1 MKRTLSCVAAGVLGT
16 LTALAPAVAAQAEYP
31 PAPDSVVVDTGTVE
45 SGGSV
50 TMSGTADPFS
60 VVTITVAFSGSANA
74 ASRSRGFTAH
84 AASSKTYTTTA
95 DAAGLWSLAVDLDQ
109 TGTAYITASGSFGV
123 VTRTVAVAAAGSS
136 GSSGSSGS
144 GGLAV
149 TGIAGGNLPM
159 MALTGSGA
167 VLLGGV
173 LILGAARWRR
183 RTRTDDAA

>member
-1 MKRTLSCVAAGVLGT
+1 MKRTLSCIAAGVLGT
-16 LTALAPAVAAQAEYP
+16 LTALAPAIAAQAEYP

-45 SGGSV
+45 AGGAV

-95 DAAGLWSLAVDLDQ
+95 DAAGLWSLAIDLDQ

-136 GSSGSSGS
+136 SGSSGS

-149 TGIAGGNLPM
+149 TGIADGNLPM